1 VNTQPEDPEEVAWH
15 RSADAPGSVEIAY
28 VGDEV
33 WVRKVGE
40 PDTVIT
46 FPQDAWRSFVRSIL
60 SGERLHP

>member
-28 VGDEV
+28 
-33 WVRKVGE
+33 VGE